1 MHPPLA
7 ANVEETQSSAAP
19 DAVPIEI
26 EVAALIR
33 EARESRLLGLE
44 LPPTVLTLADEAI
57 D

>member
-7 ANVEETQSSAAP
+7 ANVEEMQSSAAP